1 MNGILKLVLLVL
13 FIASIIWLVAY
24 IGGYNRTY
32 LQLETEFVSCVQ
44 SSFLEKSINMK
55 DKADPKIFES
65 IVNTCK
71 EEVL

>member
-13 FIASIIWLVAY
+13 FIAGIIWLVAY
-24 IGGYNRTY
+24 IKGCNRTY